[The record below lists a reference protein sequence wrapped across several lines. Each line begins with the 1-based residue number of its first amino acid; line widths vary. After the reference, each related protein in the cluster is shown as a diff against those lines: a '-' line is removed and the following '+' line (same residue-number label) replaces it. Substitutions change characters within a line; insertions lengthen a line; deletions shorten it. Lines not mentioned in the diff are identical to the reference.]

1 MHPSN
6 LSETPQFVILKDC
19 LARHLL
25 VSSPEL
31 QNHAA
36 MESSEPELDD
46 FAFYL
51 AHEVWPTLPVTFME
65 ASYENKS
72 HIPDDLD
79 SMSLDSTPVSF
90 IDTLISYGI
99 TSDAEASQSFLRK
112 LLADYLTD
120 ACAPPPVWSSTRAK
134 ECEICEREIPLTYHH
149 LIPRS
154 THTKA
159 VKKKWHLTSMLNSVA
174 WLCRYV
180 SNNLLVFRAYLN
192 IFYNTRPCHTVVH
205 QVATNEEL
213 AQNYYTVSLLLQR
226 DDIQRWG
233 KYASKQRFGVRRG

>member
-1 MHPSN
+1 MNPSN

-25 VSSPEL
+25 VSFPEL
-31 QNHAA
+31 QNHPA

-159 VKKKWHLTSMLNSVA
+159 VKKKWHPTSMLNSVA
-174 WLCRYV
+174 WLC
-180 SNNLLVFRAYLN
+180 
-192 IFYNTRPCHTVVH
+192 RPCHTVVH